1 MEFKKISIIRTPDSS
16 ALSFFGFGLSDE
28 DKVFMFLNYKNNSV
42 IYCYESLIDDY
53 SSCEIDFDFFPFHIS
68 SIKKYFINENNDNGY
83 FSNKYV
89 KIKAFDF
96 FSNSNI
102 EEVSISGKRISE
114 SDFFNCFNL
123 IVKVDFDYTNCKGID
138 FKFELPWFMA

>member
-42 IYCYESLIDDY
+42 VYCYESLIDDY

-68 SIKKYFINENNDNGY
+68 SVKKYFINEDNDNSY
-83 FSNKYV
+83 FSNKHV
-89 KIKAFDF
+89 KTEASDF
-96 FSNSNI
+96 FSNGNI
-102 EEVSISGKRISE
+102 EDFFVSGKQISE
-114 SDFFNCFNL
+114 SDFFNCFNS
-123 IVKVDFDYTNCKGID
+123 IVKVDFDYNNCKGID